1 MLDKHLDDLH
11 SKSKPQPEWLPKLTS
26 FLQPHQVSTSP
37 SVLDLHSH
45 DESYHT
51 PQRPDAVAFPE
62 STDDVVAIMQLSA
75 KYGIPIVPFGVGSA
89 LEGHVVP
96 VRGGITLDMTKM
108 NAVLDISP
116 DDFLVKVQPGV
127 TRKQLNGILKPYG
140 LFFPVDPGAD
150 ASIGGMAATNAS
162 GTTTVRYGAMRDN
175 VRALTVVLAD
185 GRVIRSG
192 SLAAKSSS
200 GYNLTGLFVGS
211 EGTLGVFTEIWL
223 KVVGVP
229 EQTLAARAVFGSVDD
244 AVHAAVGMVGSGV
257 PVVRVELVSAAYIEA
272 FNQIEGTDYPVAP
285 TLFLEFGGAAS
296 SIPAAALLAKEI
308 AEDEGCTDWTAV
320 ADEAQRMALWEVR
333 HESAHTFMKLYPGTR
348 HMATDVCVPLSKL
361 AEAIANAEKLVHD
374 HGVIGA
380 IIGHVGDGNF
390 HVSLAVHPDDE
401 VDMKRAYAFN
411 EALVRHAISVG
422 GTCTGEHGVGLG
434 KRKYQALEHGP
445 ALDVMQDLK
454 RALDRDGRLNPGKL
468 VDGLSV

>member
-1 MLDKHLDDLH
+1 MTDKQLTDLQ
-11 SKSKPQPEWLPKLTS
+11 SKQPPEWLPKLIS
-26 FLQPHQVSTSP
+26 ILKPHQVSTSP

-51 PQRPDAVAFPE
+51 PQRPDAVVFPE
-62 STDDVVAIMQLSA
+62 STDDVVAVMRLSA
-75 KYGIPIVPFGVGSA
+75 EHGIPIVPFGVGSA

-96 VRGGITLDMTKM
+96 VRGGVTLDMTHM
-108 NAVLDISP
+108 NEILEISP
-116 DDFLVKVQPGV
+116 ADFLVKVQPGV
-127 TRKQLNGILKPYG
+127 TRKQLNAVLKPYG
-140 LFFPVDPGAD
+140 LLFPVDPGAD
-150 ASIGGMAATNAS
+150 ASLGGMAATNAS

-175 VRALTVVLAD
+175 VRALTVVMAD
-185 GRVIRSG
+185 GQVIRSG

-223 KVVGVP
+223 KLVGVP
-229 EQTLAARAVFGSVDD
+229 EQTLAARAVFASVTG
-244 AVHAAVGMVGSGV
+244 AVDAAVGMVGSGV
-257 PVVRVELVSAAYIEA
+257 PVVRVELVSTAYIEA
-272 FNQIEGTDYPVAP
+272 FNQIEGTDYPVQP

-296 SIPAAALLAKEI
+296 SVPAAVDLAKEI
-308 AEDEGCTDWTAV
+308 AQDEGCTDWTAV
-320 ADEAQRMALWEVR
+320 ANEAERIALWEVR

-361 AEAIANAEKLVHD
+361 AEAIANAEELVTH

-390 HVSLAVHPDDE
+390 HVSLAVHPEDE
-401 VDMKRAYAFN
+401 ADMRRAYAFN

-434 KRKYQALEHGP
+434 KRKYQALEHGL
-445 ALDVMQDLK
+445 ALDVM
-454 RALDRDGRLNPGKL
+454 RALKQALDPDDRLNPGKL
-468 VDGLSV
+468 VDGLEAQ